1 MTTKAERKYMD
12 KVAQLPCCLCDSS
25 PVELHHVREGQGM
38 SQRAG
43 DMLVIPL
50 CPSCHRG
57 PKGIHGD
64 KTMLRIRKVDEM
76 DLLNETLQ
84 KVMG

>member
-1 MTTKAERKYMD
+1 M
-12 KVAQLPCCLCDSS
+12 
-25 PVELHHVREGQGM
+25 G
-38 SQRAG
+38 QRAG
-43 DMLVIPL
+43 NMLCIPL

-84 KVMG
+84 KVLA